1 MEPFQEKKSRS
12 WSTLKTGRF
21 WIPYCDP
28 TGTGIP
34 VRKTN
39 HCIVLGV
46 EIDEA
51 SQLPLLLLNLLGID
65 DSIFAISRTD
75 PKVLQQSCPEIC
87 CCAIGDVIPGNYLKA
102 GFQMVRYLLDL
113 KRQFANTWRY
123 QYLFTFPLFIYLHST
138 WYRTLKWQ
146 CTKFFSNFFISLIQP
161 IWALVNRLK

>member
-102 GFQMVRYLLDL
+102 GFHIFFGIQEVNYVWEYYFGIWQVHMVPTFHLDIAEVRAGIL
-113 KRQFANTWRY
+113 IYVKKFQI
-123 QYLFTFPLFIYLHST
+123 QLFGFK
-138 WYRTLKWQ
+138 KWSIF
-146 CTKFFSNFFISLIQP
+146 CFN
-161 IWALVNRLK
+161 